1 MESREN
7 RWMADVNHCLSKTL
21 VSTYGSDTVFV
32 LEDLVGVRF
41 ATEQVAKAQ
50 RYEQVS
56 WAFFQFGQMLTYKA
70 NKVGSMVVEV
80 SAAYTSQRCP
90 KCGTIK
96 KSNRDKHHHEYHC
109 PCGYLSNDD
118 RVGAMN
124 IQQLGTQYVS
134 GVENPK
140 FEKQKANS

>member
-1 MESREN
+1 
-7 RWMADVNHCLSKTL
+7 
-21 VSTYGSDTVFV
+21 V
-32 LEDLVGVRF
+32 LEDLIGVRF
-41 ATEQVAKAQ
+41 ATEQVAKSQ
-50 RYEQVS
+50 RYEHVS

-96 KSNRDKHHHEYHC
+96 KSNRDTHNHEYHC
-109 PCGYLSNDD
+109 PCGYRSNDD
-118 RVGAMN
+118 RVAAMN